1 MTRRIRTWTAF
12 LVLTLVLAAAMPARL
27 MTAFAENGRIAFS
40 DPSGSVGS
48 QITVNMEITDSE
60 NLASADVMLAY
71 DSNMLEFVSGT
82 NAEGGAGAVRV
93 HGDGGTPN
101 TTKLRFTLTFNA
113 LAAGT
118 SKITV
123 TSQEVY
129 DTASQLVTIERQGD
143 STVTVGALAT
153 ASNDASLRSLQ
164 VSPGTLT
171 PAFSPVVD
179 TYAVTVGTDV
189 D

>member
-71 DSNMLEFVSGT
+71 DSNMLSLSAEPMRRGEPERSG
-82 NAEGGAGAVRV
+82 
-93 HGDGGTPN
+93 
-101 TTKLRFTLTFNA
+101 FTETEEHRIPPSCGL
-113 LAAGT
+113 
-118 SKITV
+118 
-123 TSQEVY
+123 
-129 DTASQLVTIERQGD
+129 
-143 STVTVGALAT
+143 
-153 ASNDASLRSLQ
+153 
-164 VSPGTLT
+164 P
-171 PAFSPVVD
+171 
-179 TYAVTVGTDV
+179 
-189 D
+189 